1 MKENNICKFNNIKSS
16 DLICTQFVY
25 ETKNTQSLPS
35 YTNGYILG
43 FATSGN
49 GILHRNETETK
60 IDKGFLFFVEKNTNF
75 SIKSEADFAY
85 FYISFYGRR
94 ADELVERFFL
104 SNERCTFNLSKHYD
118 ELSSF
123 VFGCL
128 SRATEQNTD
137 ILSECALLY
146 LLTFL
151 EVKES
156 KSTDLLSNI
165 ISLTTQN
172 FSDINFSLSTLS
184 EMIKYD
190 AKYLSFYFKKHKH
203 ICYSKY
209 LRDLR
214 IKRSVFLIEQG
225 LTNVKNISLLSGF
238 SDALYFS
245 KVFKAE
251 MGKSPKEYIAC
262 KTNK

>member
-1 MKENNICKFNNIKSS
+1 MKENNICKFSNIKSS

-25 ETKNTQSLPS
+25 ETQNTQSTLS
-35 YTNGYILG
+35 YTDRYLLG
-43 FATSGN
+43 FVISGCSLLKQN
-49 GILHRNETETK
+49 DIEIK
-60 IDKGFLFFVEKNTNF
+60 INKGYVFFVEKNAHF
-75 SIKSEADFAY
+75 SIRGDAEFSY

-94 ADELVERFFL
+94 ADELVERFLL
-104 SNERCTFNLSKHYD
+104 SAERCAFDLSERYD

-123 VFGCL
+123 AFGCL

-137 ILSECALLY
+137 ILSECGLLY

-151 EVKES
+151 EIKES
-156 KSTDLLSNI
+156 KGTDLLSTI

-172 FSDINFSLSTLS
+172 FADVNFSLSSLA

-190 AKYLSFYFKKHKH
+190 AKYISFYFKKHKQ

-209 LRDLR
+209 LKDLR

-251 MGKSPKEYIAC
+251 MGKSPKEYIAYAT
-262 KTNK
+262 KE